1 MSKRRNKIA
10 NTAVWILMALVLVG
24 IIGFGRYNFGSSS
37 QAIGTVGETEIDANR
52 YFREV
57 NAQLNSISQQMG
69 QSLTFQQAQLFGID
83 QMALQTVI
91 KQVSLENE
99 TARLGLSVGDAQ
111 LASRIRDISAFAG
124 ADGNFNRDTYDFV
137 LAQSGLKPRDFEES
151 LRSEVART
159 ILQSAVMAGVS
170 TPASYADTLFGWA
183 REQRDFTWAKVDAS
197 QLDAP
202 VGQPDAEALQAY
214 YDAHSAEFTLPE
226 TKQITYFWLSPE
238 DVLDQVEVSDEALR
252 AAYDERIEEY
262 RVPEKRLVE
271 RLVFSDTDAA
281 QAAADAIAAGTSTFE
296 ALVADRGLKL
306 ADVDLGDVTE
316 ADLGDAGATVFAL
329 AEPGVAGPADS
340 DLGPAIFRVNAII
353 AAQETSFD
361 DAKAQLRDELAY
373 DDARALLAGRMTALD
388 DELAGGSTLEDLA
401 AEEGIDL
408 GHIGWT
414 GSEREAIAA
423 FDGFRSA
430 ANKVTEDDYPAIDVL
445 SDGGL
450 YAMRLDEITAPR
462 LQELDEVRA
471 DAITGWQ
478 MEETQRQLV
487 AKAETLLGQF
497 EGGESPSSLGLTE
510 VAETGRERS
519 STIDGTPPALVA
531 KAFEL
536 APGDWAVVEDA
547 DGALVLRLDAIHPAD
562 QTSADAEA
570 AKLSFRQQT
579 AQAVAQD
586 LEDAFAS
593 AIEAQAGVA
602 LDQAMINA
610 VNSQFQ

>member
-1 MSKRRNKIA
+1 
-10 NTAVWILMALVLVG
+10 
-24 IIGFGRYNFGSSS
+24 
-37 QAIGTVGETEIDANR
+37 
-52 YFREV
+52 
-57 NAQLNSISQQMG
+57 
-69 QSLTFQQAQLFGID
+69 
-83 QMALQTVI
+83 
-91 KQVSLENE
+91 
-99 TARLGLSVGDAQ
+99 
-111 LASRIRDISAFAG
+111 FAG

-214 YDAHSAEFTLPE
+214 YDAHSADFTLPE

-238 DVLDQVEVSDEALR
+238 DVLDQVEVTDEALR

-271 RLVFSDTDAA
+271 RLVFSDADAA

-340 DLGPAIFRVNAII
+340 DLG
-353 AAQETSFD
+353 
-361 DAKAQLRDELAY
+361 
-373 DDARALLAGRMTALD
+373 
-388 DELAGGSTLEDLA
+388 
-401 AEEGIDL
+401 
-408 GHIGWT
+408 
-414 GSEREAIAA
+414 AA

-450 YAMRLDEITAPR
+450 YAMLLDEITAPR

>member
-214 YDAHSAEFTLPE
+214 YDAHSADFTLPE

-238 DVLDQVEVSDEALR
+238 DVLDQVE
-252 AAYDERIEEY
+252 
-262 RVPEKRLVE
+262 
-271 RLVFSDTDAA
+271 
-281 QAAADAIAAGTSTFE
+281 
-296 ALVADRGLKL
+296 VADRGLKL

-329 AEPGVAGPADS
+329 AEPGVAGPAES

-401 AEEGIDL
+401 TEEGVDL

-414 GSEREAIAA
+414 GSEREDIAA